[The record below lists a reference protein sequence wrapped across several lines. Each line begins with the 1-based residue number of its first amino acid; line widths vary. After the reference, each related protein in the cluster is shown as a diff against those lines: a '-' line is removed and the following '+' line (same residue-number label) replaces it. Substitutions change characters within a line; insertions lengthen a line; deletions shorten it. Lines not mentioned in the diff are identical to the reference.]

1 MEWSFLCQIFSYHHW
16 MGGDVLFLGRALG
29 NECSLEGCV
38 FLCGFEYLIIKSE
51 KLRVYRCLADVVC
64 VVKTKELESV
74 KHLLCHCVVSV
85 SGFGVVVSTVF
96 EILLA
101 NHHCIWG
108 TSRTTANGKGRNMLG
123 LKHICALC
131 DTCGWQK

>member
-16 MGGDVLFLGRALG
+16 MGGDVLFLGRALA
-29 NECSLEGCV
+29 NEFSLEGFV

-51 KLRVYRCLADVVC
+51 KLRVYRELADVVC

-85 SGFGVVVSTVF
+85 SGFGVVVSSVF
-96 EILLA
+96 RDSSSQPSLHLGHKPHNCKWKRKKHAWIKAHL
-101 NHHCIWG
+101 CI
-108 TSRTTANGKGRNMLG
+108 M
-123 LKHICALC
+123 
-131 DTCGWQK
+131 